1 MYNDEKLS
9 DLKTKVET
17 WNKKYDPNIKFEGI
31 PIDVFLNI
39 EKYDLFIDQSN
50 GNKFVKVKGLSDN
63 SSLQDLFE
71 QLKKDYKEQ
80 YENKFECIRLAI
92 QLEDDTVQIQLTNK
106 D

>member
-17 WNKKYDPNIKFEGI
+17 WNKKYDPDIKDIKFEGI

-50 GNKFVKVKGLSDN
+50 GPNTD
-63 SSLQDLFE
+63 
-71 QLKKDYKEQ
+71 
-80 YENKFECIRLAI
+80 I
-92 QLEDDTVQIQLTNK
+92 
-106 D
+106 